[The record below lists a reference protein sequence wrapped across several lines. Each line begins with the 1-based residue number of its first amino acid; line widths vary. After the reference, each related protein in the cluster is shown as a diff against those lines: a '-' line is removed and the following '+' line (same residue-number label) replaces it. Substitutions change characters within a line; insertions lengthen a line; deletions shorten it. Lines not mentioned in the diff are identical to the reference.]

1 MTNANAPESRLDRLE
16 ALAETLL
23 LAVQQQ
29 SDQIRQ
35 QGDQI
40 RQQGDQIRQQGD
52 QIRQQGDQIRQQG
65 ESIQQCSADLR
76 VSIAEVVEMISDLAQ
91 QQAETD
97 VRFQNLLEDARSD
110 RRRIDEALA
119 RWDREQAIHEMEHR
133 AFRETF
139 QTLLAEVS
147 RIWQRLA

>member
-1 MTNANAPESRLDRLE
+1 
-16 ALAETLL
+16 
-23 LAVQQQ
+23 
-29 SDQIRQ
+29 
-35 QGDQI
+35 
-40 RQQGDQIRQQGD
+40 
-52 QIRQQGDQIRQQG
+52 
-65 ESIQQCSADLR
+65 
-76 VSIAEVVEMISDLAQ
+76 MISDLAQ

-139 QTLLAEVS
+139 
-147 RIWQRLA
+147 

>member
-40 RQQGDQIRQQGD
+40 RQQGRIYSAMQRRPQG
-52 QIRQQGDQIRQQG
+52 QH
-65 ESIQQCSADLR
+65 C
-76 VSIAEVVEMISDLAQ
+76 
-91 QQAETD
+91 
-97 VRFQNLLEDARSD
+97 
-110 RRRIDEALA
+110 
-119 RWDREQAIHEMEHR
+119 
-133 AFRETF
+133 
-139 QTLLAEVS
+139 
-147 RIWQRLA
+147 